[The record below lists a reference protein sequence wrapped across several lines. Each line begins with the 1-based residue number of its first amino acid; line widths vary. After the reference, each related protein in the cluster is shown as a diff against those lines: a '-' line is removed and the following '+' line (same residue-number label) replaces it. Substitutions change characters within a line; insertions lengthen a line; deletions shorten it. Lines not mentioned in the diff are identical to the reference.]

1 MGTVSAGCS
10 LQTHS
15 SAKLFRAK
23 VANLA
28 SAAAYLLLASIM
40 LSWVALFNGAPL
52 VFADTLSYSTAAFE
66 GEVPGLFSI
75 FYSAFILPLHQGVT
89 FWPVVFIQAAIL
101 AHLLYLTARAVTHG
115 KISHIEMT
123 VIIFALAVFSSL
135 PWVTG
140 EVLPDVFTPIVLLG
154 LFLLAFAENELSRA
168 ELIYVG
174 ILTTFAIST
183 HLSHVPIA
191 AGLILLC
198 FGLRVFVSRQGNRI
212 WPWMARLAFPL
223 VIAVAS
229 MIAVNVV
236 SSQSFVLARNSNVF
250 LLAKWIDEGPALAY
264 LKESCPRAGYALCEY
279 LGELEGKS
287 HDQLKW
293 SGDSPFRKIGTFD
306 ELEPEARAIVR
317 GTLYRYPLEILRKS
331 LIDAGFQ
338 FTRFQAGDGL
348 TQDFARWVGEHVGRV
363 YGRDVGR
370 PFLESKQARGDLPVA
385 LFRKLH
391 LIGLAIA
398 GALSLWCLRRRHLLT
413 PKFSLLFLFVFV
425 GIVWSASVTGA
436 LSGPYDRY
444 LARIIWLLC
453 FVGLIGLLHLVRRRP
468 RPFSEPES

>member
-1 MGTVSAGCS
+1 MP
-10 LQTHS
+10 LQTHI
-15 SAKLFRAK
+15 SAKPIAPQAMSCAKLAK
-23 VANLA
+23 VV
-28 SAAAYLLLASIM
+28 STTGYLLLASIL

-52 VFADTLSYSTAAFE
+52 VFSDTISYSTAAFE
-66 GEVPGLFSI
+66 GEIPGLFSI
-75 FYSAFILPLHQGVT
+75 FYSAFIFPFHLGLT

-115 KISHIEMT
+115 KISHFDMT
-123 VIIFALAVFSSL
+123 VIVFALAVFSSL

-140 EVLPDVFTPIVLLG
+140 EVLTDVFTPVVLLG
-154 LFLLAFAENELSRA
+154 FFLLAFAENDLSRT

-183 HLSHVPIA
+183 HLSHIPIA
-191 AGLILLC
+191 AGLVLLC
-198 FGLRVFVSRQGNRI
+198 FGLRVFVSGKGKRI
-212 WPWMARLAFPL
+212 WRWTARLVLPL
-223 VIAVAS
+223 LVAVAS
-229 MIAVNVV
+229 MIAVNVLN
-236 SSQSFVLARNSNVF
+236 SQSFVLARNSNVF

-264 LKESCPRAGYALCEY
+264 LGDSCPEAGYALCGY
-279 LGELEGKS
+279 LAELEGKS

-293 SGDSPFRKIGTFD
+293 SGESPFRKIGTFD

-317 GTLYRYPLEILRKS
+317 GTFYSHPQEILRKS
-331 LIDAGFQ
+331 LIDAGLQ

-348 TQDFARWVGEHVGRV
+348 TQEFARWVGEHVGRV
-363 YGRDVGR
+363 YGEEVGR
-370 PFLESKQARGDLPVA
+370 PFLVSKQARGDLPVA

-391 LIGLAIA
+391 LIGLAIM
-398 GALSLWCLRRRHLLT
+398 GALCLGCLRRRHLLT
-413 PKFSLLFLFVFV
+413 PEWSRLFLFVFV

-453 FVGLIGLLHLVRRRP
+453 FVGLIGLLPLARHRP
-468 RPFSEPES
+468 RPFSEPGS

>member
-1 MGTVSAGCS
+1 MSC
-10 LQTHS
+10 
-15 SAKLFRAK
+15 AKLAK
-23 VANLA
+23 VV
-28 SAAAYLLLASIM
+28 STTGYLLLASIL

-52 VFADTLSYSTAAFE
+52 VFSDTISYSTAAFE
-66 GEVPGLFSI
+66 GEIPGLFSI
-75 FYSAFILPLHQGVT
+75 FYSAFIFPFHLGLT

-115 KISHIEMT
+115 KISHLDMT
-123 VIIFALAVFSSL
+123 VIVFALAVLSSL

-140 EVLPDVFTPIVLLG
+140 EVLPDVFTPVVLLG
-154 LFLLAFAENELSRA
+154 FFLLAFAENDLSRT

-183 HLSHVPIA
+183 HLSHIPIA
-191 AGLILLC
+191 AGLVLLC
-198 FGLRVFVSRQGNRI
+198 FGLRVFVSGKGKRI
-212 WPWMARLAFPL
+212 WRWTARLVLPL
-223 VIAVAS
+223 LVAVAS
-229 MIAVNVV
+229 MIAVNVLN
-236 SSQSFVLARNSNVF
+236 SQSFVLARNSNVF

-264 LKESCPRAGYALCEY
+264 LGDSCPEAGYALCGY
-279 LGELEGKS
+279 LAELEGKS

-293 SGDSPFRKIGTFD
+293 SGESPFRKIGTFV

-317 GTLYRYPLEILRKS
+317 GTFYSHPQEILRKS
-331 LIDAGFQ
+331 LIDAGLQ

-348 TQDFARWVGEHVGRV
+348 TQEFARWVGEHVGRV
-363 YGRDVGR
+363 YGEEVGR
-370 PFLESKQARGDLPVA
+370 PFLVSKQARGDLPVA

-391 LIGLAIA
+391 LIGLAIT
-398 GALSLWCLRRRHLLT
+398 GALCLGCLRRRHLLT
-413 PKFSLLFLFVFV
+413 PEWSRLFLFVFV

-453 FVGLIGLLHLVRRRP
+453 FVGLIGLLPLARHRP
-468 RPFSEPES
+468 RPFSEPGS

>member
-1 MGTVSAGCS
+1 M
-10 LQTHS
+10 
-15 SAKLFRAK
+15 FRL
-23 VANLA
+23 VANVA

-66 GEVPGLFSI
+66 GEVSGLFSI

-89 FWPVVFIQAAIL
+89 FWPVVVIQAAIL
-101 AHLLYLTARAVTHG
+101 AHVLYLTARAVTHG
-115 KISHIEMT
+115 KISHIDMT
-123 VIIFALAVFSSL
+123 VIILALAVFSSL

-140 EVLPDVFTPIVLLG
+140 EVLPDVFTPVVLLG

-168 ELIYVG
+168 ELISVG

-198 FGLRVFVSRQGNRI
+198 FGLRVFVSRQWNRI

-229 MIAVNVV
+229 MLAVNVV

-264 LKESCPRAGYALCEY
+264 LKESCPRTGYAVCEY

-293 SGDSPFRKIGTFD
+293 SGDSPFRKMGTFD

-317 GTLYRYPLEILRKS
+317 GTLHSYPREILLKS
-331 LIDAGFQ
+331 LIDAGLQ
-338 FTRFQAGDGL
+338 LTRFQAGDGL
-348 TQDFARWVGEHVGRV
+348 TQEFARWVGEHVGKV
-363 YGRDVGR
+363 YGTEVGR
-370 PFLESKQARGDLPVA
+370 PFSASKQARGELPIA
-385 LFRKLH
+385 QIRYLH
-391 LIGLAIA
+391 LIALATAVGLC
-398 GALSLWCLRRRHLLT
+398 LWCWWQRHALT
-413 PKFSLLFLFVFV
+413 PQFSLLFLFILV
-425 GIVWSASVTGA
+425 GIVWSACVTGA

-444 LARIIWLLC
+444 LARVIWLVC
-453 FVGLIGLLHLVRRRP
+453 FVGLIGLFYLARHRP

>member
-1 MGTVSAGCS
+1 M
-10 LQTHS
+10 QTHS
-15 SAKLFRAK
+15 SAKP
-23 VANLA
+23 VAPQAIPRVKFAQVA
-28 SAAAYLLLASIM
+28 STAGYLLLASIM

-52 VFADTLSYSTAAFE
+52 VFSDTLSYSTAAYE
-66 GEVPGLFSI
+66 GKIPGLFSI

-101 AHLLYLTARAVTHG
+101 AQLLYLTARAVTHG
-115 KISHIEMT
+115 KISYIDMT
-123 VIIFALAVFSSL
+123 VIVFALAVFSSL
-135 PWVTG
+135 PWITG

-154 LFLLAFAENELSRA
+154 LFLLSFAEKELNRA
-168 ELIYVG
+168 ELIYVA

-183 HLSHVPIA
+183 HLSHIPIA
-191 AGLILLC
+191 AGLIVLC
-198 FGLRVFVSRQGNRI
+198 FGLRIFVARQRNQI
-212 WPWMARLAFPL
+212 WRWTARLVLPL

-264 LKESCPRAGYALCEY
+264 LRESCPEAGYALCEY

-293 SGDSPFRKIGTFD
+293 SGDSPFTKIGTFD
-306 ELEPEARAIVR
+306 QFEPEARAIVR
-317 GTLYRYPLEILRKS
+317 GTLYSHPYEILREA
-331 LIDAGFQ
+331 LFDAGLQ
-338 FTRFQAGDGL
+338 LTRFQAGDGL
-348 TQDFARWVGEHVGRV
+348 TQEFARWVGEHVGRA
-363 YGRDVGR
+363 YGGDVGR

-385 LFRKLH
+385 LFRQLH

-398 GALSLWCLRRRHLLT
+398 GALCLWCLRRRHLLT
-413 PKFSLLFLFVFV
+413 PELSLLFLFVFV
-425 GIVWSASVTGA
+425 GIVWSAFVTGA

-444 LARIIWLLC
+444 LARVIWLAC
-453 FVGLIGLLHLVRRRP
+453 FVALVGLFYLARLRP
-468 RPFSEPES
+468 RPFPEPKS